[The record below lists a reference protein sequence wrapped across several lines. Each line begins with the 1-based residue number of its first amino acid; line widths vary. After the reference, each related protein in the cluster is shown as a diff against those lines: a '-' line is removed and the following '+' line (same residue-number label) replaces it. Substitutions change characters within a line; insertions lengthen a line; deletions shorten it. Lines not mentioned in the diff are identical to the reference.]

1 MRKRSMMTMGA
12 LLAAYALT
20 TSVSYGALQ
29 NQSSYTGTEVV
40 AGGNDTFI
48 KDGVGVSGGDLTITG
63 AENLELTMDKDSNE
77 SLGINV
83 VSEKLSDNTIR
94 ASKLTADDLTIT
106 VIPSV
111 TPGDKAVNNRPKG
124 MIVRGTSTA
133 DIKTLNVTVT
143 KSDRNPDPNNGYSP
157 DSDAAYGV
165 AVGYGWRG
173 EGDKTD
179 FTVNNATIKV
189 NNTEDSKEA
198 VYNYPI
204 PGPARQV
211 IEASLHHG
219 HQMSGLKVYR
229 STGAIPEFHSTGNVD
244 ITVEDKSGDKVADY
258 NVGLYISGTGAKAQF
273 DGDTKIKVTGNGINS
288 AGIKIGKP
296 GNGDD
301 GAGATVQFNGPVHI
315 DTSGIVGKKE
325 ITIGDTTE
333 TLTGSGAI
341 RLFDD
346 GSTLTVSGKKES
358 DIKASTNAVVFD
370 TVDYKTLGTVR
381 AFSILSYEEV
391 LERGKGNKNNTVHL
405 ENTKI
410 MTTADN
416 ADLILAN
423 ARHKEDGNIITGI
436 ETGKQLINRFPYSFL
451 ARMRGITPEL
461 VDKGFRLLTSQFN
474 WGAMNV
480 KNAQFTLSGNLS
492 EATAAKKGWAI
503 RAKSENAD
511 ATDEVQRATSELTA
525 TIVDKAVLTGLI
537 HADKESIL
545 HMNVDKDATWRLA
558 KKEDLTDAQ
567 TSTATTVTLSNGGIL
582 DAGTNL
588 TDGTKAE
595 YTVATVQKDGTTLSD
610 FKNEGG
616 IITTVNKSYE
626 DVLTLKGN
634 YTGANGIIKMNTK
647 WDSPGDEEG
656 ANSVSDLVHITGTAK
671 GSTTVVP
678 VAANGKEAVID
689 GSIGSIAADL
699 KKNTVPVVRADME
712 SSEEGAFTGVAKTT
726 GAGELKLAHRVK
738 EGKHEWFWTLTGL
751 NKTPN
756 LDKRT
761 PGYTQMPEVN
771 TRMIGQILRTLHER
785 RSENPR
791 TLHEQWQNK
800 DYPMSRVIYAHHEDG
815 DQNPLWAKVIKD
827 YGHHDGYRFG
837 YTLHTRGIQLGRDWN
852 VKTKEDG
859 TTSFNGAYV
868 AYHHGQA
875 KFYDN
880 FNTDDA
886 GKQATDL
893 QTGTGI
899 VHNLSLGLTRTKY
912 GAHDQYVD
920 WVGQLSFL
928 RNAYEA
934 VGHGKETQSG
944 WGFAGSVE
952 TGRPYV
958 LRETKRGRTIL
969 EPQGQLVYSYLK
981 LQGIHG
987 TDKVISHGG
996 HGTLVGRIGVR
1007 LSREKYNANGI
1018 ASRTVYGVANIWRT
1032 FTNAYAVHIGDDTLR
1047 GDYGRT
1053 IGELGVGAQWR
1064 KDDRWYVYGD
1074 VRFERNLG
1082 GSYYQG
1088 YRGNVGVKYIW

>member
-29 NQSSYTGTEVV
+29 NRTNYTGTEVV
-40 AGGNDTFI
+40 AGGTDTFI
-48 KDGVGVSGGDLTITG
+48 KDGVGVVGGNLTITG
-63 AENLELTMDKDSNE
+63 IDNLALTMNE
-77 SLGINV
+77 HSDESIGINV
-83 VSEKLSDNTIR
+83 IGG
-94 ASKLTADDLTIT
+94 KLTADDLTIA
-106 VIPSV
+106 V

-133 DIKTLNVTVT
+133 DIKNLNVTVT
-143 KSDRNPDPNNGYSP
+143 KSNRKADTPESA

-165 AVGYGWRG
+165 AVGYNWRG
-173 EGDKTD
+173 DGVETNFK
-179 FTVNNATIKV
+179 VNNANIIV
-189 NNTEDSKEA
+189 NNTEDTKRG
-198 VYNYPI
+198 NYTGVPI
-204 PGPARQV
+204 PGGKF
-211 IEASLHHG
+211 ETG
-219 HQMSGLKVYR
+219 YQMSGIRVYR
-229 STGAIPEFHSTGNVD
+229 SGGAKPEFHSTGTVNV
-244 ITVEDKSGDKVADY
+244 TVEDKSAAKVADY
-258 NVGLYISGTGAKAQF
+258 LVGVYVSGTDAKATF
-273 DGDTKIKVTGNGINS
+273 DGDTSITVKGKGINS

-296 GNGDD
+296 GNGDAGV
-301 GAGATVQFNGPVHI
+301 GAQVVANGKLTV
-315 DTSGIVGKKE
+315 
-325 ITIGDTTE
+325 DTTGIDGVVTWDRKE
-333 TLTGSGAI
+333 YRGSGAV
-341 RLFDD
+341 RLFDKD
-346 GSTLTVSGKKES
+346 SKFIVTGANTKEAS
-358 DIKASTNAVVFD
+358 EIKSSTNAIVFD
-370 TVDYKTLGTVR
+370 TFDYKNLGVVNYY
-381 AFSILSYEEV
+381 FLSFKEV
-391 LERGKGNKNNTVHL
+391 LARGKENSNNVVSLH
-405 ENTKI
+405 NTKLS
-410 MTTADN
+410 TTSEVD
-416 ADLILAN
+416 DLVLAN
-423 ARHKEDGNIITGI
+423 AEFKKEG
-436 ETGKQLINRFPYSFL
+436 QLINGAIILGREDVLRSRF
-451 ARMRGITPEL
+451 
-461 VDKGFRLLTSQFN
+461 D
-474 WGAMNV
+474 WGAKNI
-480 KNAQFTLSGNLS
+480 KNAKFTLSGELS

-503 RAKSENAD
+503 RAKSENAE
-511 ATDEVQRATSELTA
+511 APNEAQRATSELTA
-525 TIVDKAVLTGLI
+525 TIADKALLTGLI
-537 HADKESIL
+537 HADKQSTL
-545 HMNVDKDATWRLA
+545 HMTVDKDATWRLA
-558 KKEDLTDAQ
+558 KKEDLKGPQ
-567 TSTATTVTLSNGGIL
+567 TATATTATLSNGGIL

-588 TDGTKAE
+588 TDDAKAE
-595 YTVATVQKDGTTLSD
+595 YTVTTVQKDGTTVSD

-616 IITTVNKSYE
+616 IITTVNKSYA
-626 DVLTLKGN
+626 DVLTLNGN
-634 YTGANGIIKMNTK
+634 YTGKDGFIKMNTK

-678 VAANGKEAVID
+678 VAEDGTEAVID

-699 KKNTVPVVRADME
+699 TKNTVPVVRADME

-800 DYPMSRVIYAHHEDG
+800 EYPMSRVIYAHHEDG

-868 AYHHGQA
+868 AYQHGQA

-880 FNTDDA
+880 FNTDDT
-886 GKQATDL
+886 GKQAADL
-893 QTGTGI
+893 QTGTGTI
-899 VHNLSLGLTRTKY
+899 HNLSLGLTRTKY

-920 WVGQLSFL
+920 WVGQVSLL
-928 RNAYEA
+928 RNTYEA

-958 LRETKRGRTIL
+958 LRETERGRTIL
-969 EPQGQLVYSYLK
+969 EPQGQLVYSYL
-981 LQGIHG
+981 QMHGIHG
-987 TDKVISHGG
+987 TDKVVSHGG
-996 HGTLVGRIGVR
+996 HGTLVGRIGAR

-1018 ASRTVYGVANIWRT
+1018 ASRTIYGVANIWRT

-1053 IGELGVGAQWR
+1053 IGELGIGAQWR

-1082 GSYYQG
+1082 GSYYKG
-1088 YRGNVGVKYIW
+1088 YRGNVGIKYIW

>member
-29 NQSSYTGTEVV
+29 NQTNYTGTEAV

-48 KDGVGVSGGDLTITG
+48 KDGVGVVGGDLTITG
-63 AENLELTMDKDSNE
+63 SENLVLTMNKDSNE

-83 VSEKLSDNTIR
+83 IGGKL
-94 ASKLTADDLTIT
+94 KADDLTIA
-106 VIPSV
+106 V
-111 TPGDKAVNNRPKG
+111 TPGDQAVNNRPKG

-133 DIKTLNVTVT
+133 DIKNLNVTVT
-143 KSDRNPDPNNGYSP
+143 KSNRKADTPESA

-165 AVGYGWRG
+165 AVGYNWRG
-173 EGDKTD
+173 EGVETNFK
-179 FTVNNATIKV
+179 VNNANIVV
-189 NNTEDSKEA
+189 NNTEDTKRG
-198 VYNYPI
+198 NYTGVPV
-204 PGPARQV
+204 PGGKF
-211 IEASLHHG
+211 ETG
-219 HQMSGLKVYR
+219 YQMSGIRVYR
-229 STGAIPEFHSTGNVD
+229 SNGAKPEFHSTGNVN
-244 ITVEDKSGDKVADY
+244 ITVEDKSAAKVSDY
-258 NVGLYISGTGAKAQF
+258 LVGVYVSGTDAKATF
-273 DGDTKIKVTGNGINS
+273 DGDTSITVKANGINS

-296 GNGDD
+296 GNGDAGV
-301 GAGATVQFNGPVHI
+301 GAQVIANGKLTVDTTGTNGVVTL
-315 DTSGIVGKKE
+315 DKKE
-325 ITIGDTTE
+325 YR
-333 TLTGSGAI
+333 GSGAV
-341 RLFDD
+341 RLFDKD
-346 GSTLTVSGKKES
+346 SKFIVTGANTKEAS
-358 DIKASTNAVVFD
+358 EIKSSTNAIVFD
-370 TVDYKTLGTVR
+370 TFDYKNLGVVNYY
-381 AFSILSYEEV
+381 FLSFKEV
-391 LERGKGNKNNTVHL
+391 LARGKENSNNVVSLH
-405 ENTKI
+405 NTKLS
-410 MTTADN
+410 TTSEVD
-416 ADLILAN
+416 DLVLAN
-423 ARHKEDGNIITGI
+423 AEFKKEG
-436 ETGKQLINRFPYSFL
+436 QLINGAIILGREDVLRSRF
-451 ARMRGITPEL
+451 
-461 VDKGFRLLTSQFN
+461 D
-474 WGAMNV
+474 WGAKNI
-480 KNAQFTLSGNLS
+480 KNAKFTLSGEKS
-492 EATAAKKGWAI
+492 EATAAKKGWLI

-511 ATDEVQRATSELTA
+511 ATDEAKRATSELTA
-525 TIVDKAVLTGLI
+525 TIADKALVTGLI
-537 HADKESIL
+537 QADKGSTL
-545 HMNVDKDATWRLA
+545 NMTVDTGATWRLA
-558 KKEDLTDAQ
+558 KKEDLTGAQ

-588 TDGTKAE
+588 TDGGKAE

-616 IITTVNKSYE
+616 VITTVNKSYE

-634 YTGANGIIKMNTK
+634 YTGTNGIIKMNTK
-647 WDSPGDEEG
+647 WDSPGDEDG
-656 ANSVSDLVHITGTAK
+656 ANSVSDLVHITGKAT

-689 GSIGSIAADL
+689 GSIGSVEADL
-699 KKNTVPVVRADME
+699 KKNTVPVVRADIE
-712 SSEEGAFTGVAKTT
+712 SSEEGAFTGIAKTT

-771 TRMIGQILRTLHER
+771 TRMMGQILRTLHER

-815 DQNPLWAKVIKD
+815 DQNPLWTKVIKD

-868 AYHHGQA
+868 AYQHGQA

-880 FNTDDA
+880 FNTDDT
-886 GKQATDL
+886 GKQAADL
-893 QTGTGI
+893 QTGTGTI
-899 VHNLSLGLTRTKY
+899 HNLSLGLTRTKY

-920 WVGQLSFL
+920 WVGQVSLL
-928 RNAYEA
+928 RNTYEA

-958 LRETKRGRTIL
+958 LRETERGRTIL
-969 EPQGQLVYSYLK
+969 EPQGQLVYSYL
-981 LQGIHG
+981 QMHGIHG
-987 TDKVISHGG
+987 TDKVVSHGG
-996 HGTLVGRIGVR
+996 HGTLVGRIGAR

-1018 ASRTVYGVANIWRT
+1018 ASRTIYGVANIWRT

-1053 IGELGVGAQWR
+1053 IGELGIGAQWR

-1082 GSYYQG
+1082 GSYYKG

>member
-29 NQSSYTGTEVV
+29 NRTNYTGTEVV
-40 AGGNDTFI
+40 AGGTDTFI
-48 KDGVGVSGGDLTITG
+48 KDGVGVVGGNLTITG
-63 AENLELTMDKDSNE
+63 IENLALTMNE
-77 SLGINV
+77 HSDESIGINV
-83 VSEKLSDNTIR
+83 IGG
-94 ASKLTADDLTIT
+94 KLTADDLTIA
-106 VIPSV
+106 V

-133 DIKTLNVTVT
+133 DIKNLNVTVT
-143 KSDRNPDPNNGYSP
+143 KSNRKADTPESA

-165 AVGYGWRG
+165 AVGYNWRG
-173 EGDKTD
+173 DGVETNFK
-179 FTVNNATIKV
+179 VNNANIIV
-189 NNTEDSKEA
+189 NNTEDTKRG
-198 VYNYPI
+198 NYTGVPI
-204 PGPARQV
+204 PGGKF
-211 IEASLHHG
+211 ETG
-219 HQMSGLKVYR
+219 YQMSGIRVYR
-229 STGAIPEFHSTGNVD
+229 SGGAKPEFHSTGTVNV
-244 ITVEDKSGDKVADY
+244 TVEDKSAAKVADY
-258 NVGLYISGTGAKAQF
+258 LVGVYVSGTDAKATF
-273 DGDTKIKVTGNGINS
+273 DGDTSITVKGKGINS

-296 GNGDD
+296 GNGDAGV
-301 GAGATVQFNGPVHI
+301 GAQVVANGKLTV
-315 DTSGIVGKKE
+315 
-325 ITIGDTTE
+325 DTTGIDGVVTWDRKE
-333 TLTGSGAI
+333 YRGSGAV
-341 RLFDD
+341 RLFDKD
-346 GSTLTVSGKKES
+346 SKFIVTGANTKEAS
-358 DIKASTNAVVFD
+358 EIKSSTNAIVFD
-370 TVDYKTLGTVR
+370 TFDYKNLGVVNYY
-381 AFSILSYEEV
+381 FLSFKEV
-391 LERGKGNKNNTVHL
+391 LARGKENSNNVVSLH
-405 ENTKI
+405 NTKLS
-410 MTTADN
+410 TTSEVD
-416 ADLILAN
+416 DLVLAN
-423 ARHKEDGNIITGI
+423 AEFKKEG
-436 ETGKQLINRFPYSFL
+436 QLINGAIILGREDVLRSRF
-451 ARMRGITPEL
+451 
-461 VDKGFRLLTSQFN
+461 D
-474 WGAMNV
+474 WGAKNI
-480 KNAQFTLSGNLS
+480 KNAKFTLSGEKS
-492 EATAAKKGWAI
+492 EATAAKKGWLI

-511 ATDEVQRATSELTA
+511 ATDEAKRATSELTA
-525 TIVDKAVLTGLI
+525 TIADKALVTGLI
-537 HADKESIL
+537 QADKGSTL
-545 HMNVDKDATWRLA
+545 NMTVDTGATWRLA
-558 KKEDLTDAQ
+558 KKEDLTGAQ

-588 TDGTKAE
+588 TDGGKAE
-595 YTVATVQKDGTTLSD
+595 YTVTTVQKDGTTASD

-634 YTGANGIIKMNTK
+634 YTGTNGIIKMNTK
-647 WDSPGDEEG
+647 WDSPGDEDG
-656 ANSVSDLVHITGTAK
+656 ANSVSDLVHITGKAT

-689 GSIGSIAADL
+689 GSIGSVEADL
-699 KKNTVPVVRADME
+699 KKNTVPVVRADIE
-712 SSEEGAFTGVAKTT
+712 SSEEGAFTGIAKTT

-771 TRMIGQILRTLHER
+771 TRMMGQILRTLHER

-815 DQNPLWAKVIKD
+815 DQNPLWTKVIKD

-868 AYHHGQA
+868 AYQHGQA

-880 FNTDDA
+880 FNTDDT
-886 GKQATDL
+886 GKQAADL
-893 QTGTGI
+893 QTGTGTI
-899 VHNLSLGLTRTKY
+899 HNLSLGLTRTKY

-920 WVGQLSFL
+920 WVGQVSLL
-928 RNAYEA
+928 RNTYEA

-958 LRETKRGRTIL
+958 LRETERGRTIL
-969 EPQGQLVYSYLK
+969 EPQGQLVYSYL
-981 LQGIHG
+981 QMRGIHG
-987 TDKVISHGG
+987 TDKVVSHGG
-996 HGTLVGRIGVR
+996 HGTLVGRIGAR

-1018 ASRTVYGVANIWRT
+1018 ASRTIYGVANIWRT

-1053 IGELGVGAQWR
+1053 IGELGIGAQWR

-1082 GSYYQG
+1082 GSYYKG
-1088 YRGNVGVKYIW
+1088 YRGNVGIKYIW

>member
-29 NQSSYTGTEVV
+29 QSYSTTETVVGEKDSYTDSGVKVKDGAHLTINGTEDLSVTMDGADERV
-40 AGGNDTFI
+40 AMDVTGA
-48 KDGVGVSGGDLTITG
+48 DLT
-63 AENLELTMDKDSNE
+63 AKNLN
-77 SLGINV
+77 
-83 VSEKLSDNTIR
+83 
-94 ASKLTADDLTIT
+94 IT
-106 VIPSV
+106 VTYS
-111 TPGDKAVNNRPKG
+111 KNAKNNLPKG
-124 MIVRGTSTA
+124 MIVRGSSIVDGKPKGA
-133 DIKTLNVTVT
+133 IAKINQLNVTVT
-143 KSDRNPDPNNGYSP
+143 KLNREANTLKSP

-165 AVGYGWRG
+165 AVGYDWDG
-173 EGDKTD
+173 GDKVATTE

-189 NNTEDSKEA
+189 NNTADSKEA
-198 VYNYPI
+198 EYNFPI
-204 PGPARQV
+204 HGRAGQFV
-211 IEASLHHG
+211 KASLHHG

-229 STGAIPEFHSTGNVD
+229 STGAVPKFQSTGNVD
-244 ITVEDKSGDKVADY
+244 ITVEDKSADAIADY

-273 DGDTKIKVTGNGINS
+273 DGDTKITVTGNGINS

-296 GNGDD
+296 GKGDD
-301 GAGATVQFNGPVHI
+301 GAGATVNFAGPVHI
-315 DTSGIVGKKE
+315 DTTGIVGSKT
-325 ITIGDTTE
+325 ITIGDKTE

-346 GSTLTVSGKKES
+346 GSMLTVSGNKES
-358 DIKASTNAVVFD
+358 GVKASTNAVVFD
-370 TVDYKTLGTVR
+370 TVDYKTLGTV
-381 AFSILSYEEV
+381 SILSSMNYEEV
-391 LERGKGNKNNTVHL
+391 LERGKSNQNNTVHL
-405 ENTKI
+405 NNTKI
-410 MTTADN
+410 MTTSDD

-423 ARHKEDGNIITGI
+423 ARYKEDGDIVTGI
-436 ETGKQLINRFPYSFL
+436 EAGKKMLNGSMGFF
-451 ARMRGITPEL
+451 ARMIGITPEV
-461 VDKGFRLLTSQFN
+461 VDNGVRVLKSQFN

-480 KNAQFTLSGNLS
+480 KNAKFNLTGELS

-503 RAKSENAD
+503 RAKSENAE
-511 ATDEVQRATSELTA
+511 ATVETDRATSELTA
-525 TIVDKAVLTGLI
+525 TITDKAVLTGLI
-537 HADKESIL
+537 HADKESTL
-545 HMNVDKDATWRLA
+545 HMTVDKGATWRLA
-558 KKEDLTDAQ
+558 KKEDLTGAQ
-567 TSTATTVTLSNGGIL
+567 ESTATTVTLSNGGIL

-588 TDGTKAE
+588 TDDAKAE
-595 YTVATVQKDGTTLSD
+595 YTVTTVQKDGTTASD

-616 IITTVNKSYE
+616 IITTVNKSYA
-626 DVLTLKGN
+626 DVLTLNGN
-634 YTGANGIIKMNTK
+634 YTGKDGIIKMNTK

-678 VAANGKEAVID
+678 VAADGKEAVID
-689 GSIGSIAADL
+689 GSIGSITADL
-699 KKNTVPVVRADME
+699 KKNTVPVVRADIE

-761 PGYTQMPEVN
+761 PGYTQMPEVS

-800 DYPMSRVIYAHHEDG
+800 EYPMSRVIYAHHEDG

-868 AYHHGQA
+868 AYQHGQA

-880 FNTDDA
+880 FNTDDT
-886 GKQATDL
+886 GKQAADL
-893 QTGTGI
+893 QTGTGTI
-899 VHNLSLGLTRTKY
+899 HNLSLGLTRTKY

-920 WVGQLSFL
+920 WVGQVSLL
-928 RNAYEA
+928 RNTYEA

-958 LRETKRGRTIL
+958 LRETERGRTIL
-969 EPQGQLVYSYLK
+969 EPQGQLVYSYL
-981 LQGIHG
+981 QMHGIHG
-987 TDKVISHGG
+987 TDKVVSHGG
-996 HGTLVGRIGVR
+996 HGTLVGRIGAR

-1018 ASRTVYGVANIWRT
+1018 ASRTIYGVANIWRT

-1053 IGELGVGAQWR
+1053 IGELGIGAQWR

-1082 GSYYQG
+1082 GSYYKG
-1088 YRGNVGVKYIW
+1088 YRGNVGIKYIW

>member
-29 NQSSYTGTEVV
+29 QSYGTSATVVGGTNTYT
-40 AGGNDTFI
+40 NS
-48 KDGVGVSGGDLTITG
+48 GVSVLNGATLKITG
-63 AENLELTMDKDSNE
+63 KEDLSVAMVDGADESLGMDIRDGNLTAENLN
-77 SLGINV
+77 
-83 VSEKLSDNTIR
+83 
-94 ASKLTADDLTIT
+94 IT
-106 VIPSV
+106 VAPN
-111 TPGDKAVNNRPKG
+111 DEDANNKDANNRPKG

-133 DIKTLNVTVT
+133 DIKNLNVTVT
-143 KSDRNPDPNNGYSP
+143 KSNRKADTPESA

-165 AVGYGWRG
+165 AVGYGWLG
-173 EGDKTD
+173 GDKDATTE
-179 FTVNNATIKV
+179 FNVNNANIVV
-189 NNTEDSKEA
+189 NNTEDTKRG
-198 VYNYPI
+198 NYTGVSF
-204 PGPARQV
+204 PGGKF
-211 IEASLHHG
+211 ETG
-219 HQMSGLKVYR
+219 YQMSGIRVYR
-229 STGAIPEFHSTGNVD
+229 SGGAKPEFHSRGTVN
-244 ITVEDKSGDKVADY
+244 ITVEDKSAAKVADY
-258 NVGLYISGTGAKAQF
+258 LVGVYVSGTDAKATF
-273 DGDTKIKVTGNGINS
+273 NGDTSITVKGKGINS

-296 GNGDD
+296 GNGDAGV
-301 GAGATVQFNGPVHI
+301 GAQVVANGKLTV
-315 DTSGIVGKKE
+315 
-325 ITIGDTTE
+325 DTTGTDGVVTWDRKE
-333 TLTGSGAI
+333 YRGSGAV
-341 RLFDD
+341 RLFDKD
-346 GSTLTVSGKKES
+346 SKFTVTGANTKEAS
-358 DIKASTNAVVFD
+358 EIKSSTNAIVFD
-370 TVDYKTLGTVR
+370 TFDYKNLGEV
-381 AFSILSYEEV
+381 FVFKEV
-391 LERGKGNKNNTVHL
+391 LARGKENINNVVVLH
-405 ENTKI
+405 NTKL
-410 MTTADN
+410 MTTSEVD
-416 ADLILAN
+416 DLVLAN
-423 ARHKEDGNIITGI
+423 AEFKKEGSLLNGSRWFGKEGVLRRHFD
-436 ETGKQLINRFPYSFL
+436 
-451 ARMRGITPEL
+451 
-461 VDKGFRLLTSQFN
+461 
-474 WGAMNV
+474 WGAKSV
-480 KNAQFTLSGNLS
+480 KKAQFTLSGNLS

-503 RAKSENAD
+503 RAKSENAE
-511 ATDEVQRATSELTA
+511 ATTETDRATSKLTA
-525 TIVDKAVLTGLI
+525 TIADKALLTGLI
-537 HADKESIL
+537 HVDKQSTL
-545 HMNVDKDATWRLA
+545 DMNVDKDATWRLA
-558 KKEDLTDAQ
+558 KKEDLTGAQ

-610 FKNEGG
+610 FKNGG
-616 IITTVNKSYE
+616 GVITTVNKSYE

-647 WDSPGDEEG
+647 WDSPGDEDG
-656 ANSVSDLVHITGTAK
+656 ANSVSDLVHITGKAT

-678 VAANGKEAVID
+678 VSANGKEAVID
-689 GSIGSIAADL
+689 GSIGSVEADL

-868 AYHHGQA
+868 AYQHGQA

-880 FNTDDA
+880 FNTDDT
-886 GKQATDL
+886 GKQAADL
-893 QTGTGI
+893 QTGTGTI
-899 VHNLSLGLTRTKY
+899 HNLSLGLTRTKY

-920 WVGQLSFL
+920 WVGQVSLL
-928 RNAYEA
+928 RNTYEA

-958 LRETKRGRTIL
+958 LRETERGRTIL
-969 EPQGQLVYSYLK
+969 EPQGQLVYSYL
-981 LQGIHG
+981 QMHGIHG
-987 TDKVISHGG
+987 TDKVVSHGG
-996 HGTLVGRIGVR
+996 HGTLVGRIGAR

-1018 ASRTVYGVANIWRT
+1018 ASRTIYGVANIWRT

-1053 IGELGVGAQWR
+1053 IGELGIGAQWR

-1082 GSYYQG
+1082 GSYYKG
-1088 YRGNVGVKYIW
+1088 YRGNVGIKYIW

>member
-29 NQSSYTGTEVV
+29 QSYTTTATVE
-40 AGGNDTFI
+40 GGMDTYTNS
-48 KDGVGVSGGDLTITG
+48 GVGVSNGATLKITG
-63 AENLELTMDKDSNE
+63 KEDLSVTMVDGADESLGMDITGGNLTAENLN
-77 SLGINV
+77 
-83 VSEKLSDNTIR
+83 
-94 ASKLTADDLTIT
+94 IT
-106 VIPSV
+106 VAPN
-111 TPGDKAVNNRPKG
+111 DEDANNKDANNRPKG
-124 MIVRGTSTA
+124 MIVRGASDTNI
-133 DIKTLNVTVT
+133 DNLNVTVT
-143 KSDRNPDPNNGYSP
+143 KSNREANTGHSP

-165 AVGYGWRG
+165 AVGYNYNGG
-173 EGDKTD
+173 KYTD
-179 FTVNNATIKV
+179 TAMFTVNNANIVV
-189 NNTEDSKEA
+189 NNTEDTKRG
-198 VYNYPI
+198 NYTGVPV
-204 PGPARQV
+204 PGGKF
-211 IEASLHHG
+211 ETG
-219 HQMSGLKVYR
+219 YQMSGIRVYR
-229 STGAIPEFHSTGNVD
+229 SGGAKPEFHSRGTVN
-244 ITVEDKSGDKVADY
+244 ITVEDKSAAKVADY
-258 NVGLYISGTGAKAQF
+258 LVGVYVSGTDAKATF
-273 DGDTKIKVTGNGINS
+273 DGDTSITVKGKGINS

-296 GNGDD
+296 GNGDAGV
-301 GAGATVQFNGPVHI
+301 GAQVVANGKLTV
-315 DTSGIVGKKE
+315 
-325 ITIGDTTE
+325 DTTGIDGVVTWDRKE
-333 TLTGSGAI
+333 YRGSGAV
-341 RLFDD
+341 RLFDS
-346 GSTLTVSGKKES
+346 GSKFTVTGANTKEVS
-358 DIKASTNAVVFD
+358 EIKSSTNAIVFD
-370 TVDYKTLGTVR
+370 TFDYKNLGEV
-381 AFSILSYEEV
+381 FVFKEV
-391 LERGKGNKNNTVHL
+391 LARGKENINNVVVLH
-405 ENTKI
+405 NTKL
-410 MTTADN
+410 MTTSEVD
-416 ADLILAN
+416 DLVLAN
-423 ARHKEDGNIITGI
+423 AEFKKEGSLLNGSRWF
-436 ETGKQLINRFPYSFL
+436 GKEGVLRRYF
-451 ARMRGITPEL
+451 
-461 VDKGFRLLTSQFN
+461 D
-474 WGAMNV
+474 WGAKSV
-480 KNAQFTLSGNLS
+480 KKAQFTLSGEKS

-503 RAKSENAD
+503 HAKSEIAHP
-511 ATDEVQRATSELTA
+511 TDETKRATSELTA
-525 TIVDKAVLTGLI
+525 TIKDKAVVTGLI
-537 HADKESIL
+537 QADKWSTL
-545 HMNVDKDATWRLA
+545 NMTVDTGATWRLA
-558 KKEDLTDAQ
+558 KKEDLTGAQ
-567 TSTATTVTLSNGGIL
+567 TATATTVTLSNGGIL

-595 YTVATVQKDGTTLSD
+595 YTVATVQKDGTALSD

-616 IITTVNKSYE
+616 VITTVNKSYE

-647 WDSPGDEEG
+647 WDSPGDEDG
-656 ANSVSDLVHITGTAK
+656 ANSVSDLVHITGKAT

-689 GSIGSIAADL
+689 GSIGSVEADL
-699 KKNTVPVVRADME
+699 KKNTVPVVRADIE

-800 DYPMSRVIYAHHEDG
+800 EYPMSRVIYAHHEDG

-868 AYHHGQA
+868 AYQHGQA

-880 FNTDDA
+880 FNTDDT
-886 GKQATDL
+886 GKQAADL
-893 QTGTGI
+893 QTGTGTI
-899 VHNLSLGLTRTKY
+899 HNLSLGLTRTKY

-920 WVGQLSFL
+920 WVGQVSLL
-928 RNAYEA
+928 RNTYEA

-958 LRETKRGRTIL
+958 LRETERGRTIL
-969 EPQGQLVYSYLK
+969 EPQGQLVYSYL
-981 LQGIHG
+981 QMHGIHG
-987 TDKVISHGG
+987 TDKVVSHGG
-996 HGTLVGRIGVR
+996 HGTLVGRIGAR

-1018 ASRTVYGVANIWRT
+1018 ASRTIYGVANIWRT

-1053 IGELGVGAQWR
+1053 IGELGIGAQWR

-1082 GSYYQG
+1082 GSYYKG
-1088 YRGNVGVKYIW
+1088 YRGNVGIKYIW

>member
-29 NQSSYTGTEVV
+29 NRTNYTGTEVV
-40 AGGNDTFI
+40 AGGTDTFI
-48 KDGVGVSGGDLTITG
+48 KDGVGVVGGNLTITG
-63 AENLELTMDKDSNE
+63 IENLALTMNE
-77 SLGINV
+77 HSDESIGINV
-83 VSEKLSDNTIR
+83 IGG
-94 ASKLTADDLTIT
+94 KLTADDLTIA
-106 VIPSV
+106 V

-133 DIKTLNVTVT
+133 DIKNLNVTVT
-143 KSDRNPDPNNGYSP
+143 KSNRKADTPESA

-165 AVGYGWRG
+165 AVGYNWRG
-173 EGDKTD
+173 DGVETNFK
-179 FTVNNATIKV
+179 VNNANIIV
-189 NNTEDSKEA
+189 NNTEDTKRG
-198 VYNYPI
+198 NYTGVPI
-204 PGPARQV
+204 PGGKF
-211 IEASLHHG
+211 ETG
-219 HQMSGLKVYR
+219 YQMSGIRVYR
-229 STGAIPEFHSTGNVD
+229 SGGAKPEFHSTGTVNV
-244 ITVEDKSGDKVADY
+244 TVEDKSAAKVADY
-258 NVGLYISGTGAKAQF
+258 LVGVYVSGTDAKATF
-273 DGDTKIKVTGNGINS
+273 DGDTSITVKGKGINS

-296 GNGDD
+296 GNGDAGV
-301 GAGATVQFNGPVHI
+301 GAQVVANGKLTV
-315 DTSGIVGKKE
+315 
-325 ITIGDTTE
+325 DTTGIDGVVTWDRKE
-333 TLTGSGAI
+333 YRGSGAV
-341 RLFDD
+341 RLFDKD
-346 GSTLTVSGKKES
+346 SKFIVTGANTKEAS
-358 DIKASTNAVVFD
+358 EIKSSTNAIVFD
-370 TVDYKTLGTVR
+370 TFDYKNLGVVNYY
-381 AFSILSYEEV
+381 FLSFKEV
-391 LERGKGNKNNTVHL
+391 LARGKENSNNVVSLH
-405 ENTKI
+405 NTKLS
-410 MTTADN
+410 TTSEVD
-416 ADLILAN
+416 DLVLAN
-423 ARHKEDGNIITGI
+423 AEFKKEG
-436 ETGKQLINRFPYSFL
+436 QLINGAIILGREDVLRSRF
-451 ARMRGITPEL
+451 
-461 VDKGFRLLTSQFN
+461 D
-474 WGAMNV
+474 WGAKNI
-480 KNAQFTLSGNLS
+480 KNAKFTLSGEKS
-492 EATAAKKGWAI
+492 EATAAKKGWLI

-511 ATDEVQRATSELTA
+511 ATDEAKRATSELTA
-525 TIVDKAVLTGLI
+525 TIADKALVTGLI
-537 HADKESIL
+537 QADKGSTL
-545 HMNVDKDATWRLA
+545 NMTVDTGATWRLA
-558 KKEDLTDAQ
+558 KKEDLTGAQ

-588 TDGTKAE
+588 TDGGKAE
-595 YTVATVQKDGTTLSD
+595 YTVTTVQKDGTTASD

-634 YTGANGIIKMNTK
+634 YTGTNGIIKMNTK
-647 WDSPGDEEG
+647 WDSPGDEDG
-656 ANSVSDLVHITGTAK
+656 ANSVSDLVHITGKAT

-689 GSIGSIAADL
+689 GSIGSVEADL
-699 KKNTVPVVRADME
+699 KKNTVPVVRADIE
-712 SSEEGAFTGVAKTT
+712 SSEEGAFTGIAKTT

-771 TRMIGQILRTLHER
+771 TRMMGQILRTLHER

-815 DQNPLWAKVIKD
+815 DQNPLWTKVIKD

-868 AYHHGQA
+868 AYQHGQA

-880 FNTDDA
+880 FNTDDT
-886 GKQATDL
+886 GKQAADL
-893 QTGTGI
+893 QTGTGTI
-899 VHNLSLGLTRTKY
+899 HNLSLGLTRTKY

-920 WVGQLSFL
+920 WVGQVSLL
-928 RNAYEA
+928 RNTYEA

-958 LRETKRGRTIL
+958 LRETERGRTIL
-969 EPQGQLVYSYLK
+969 EPQGQLVYSYL
-981 LQGIHG
+981 QMRGIHG
-987 TDKVISHGG
+987 TDKVVSHGG
-996 HGTLVGRIGVR
+996 HGTLVGRIGAR

-1018 ASRTVYGVANIWRT
+1018 ASRTIYGVANIWRT
-1032 FTNAYAVHIGDDTLR
+1032 FTNAYAVHIGEDTLR

-1053 IGELGVGAQWR
+1053 IGELGIGAQWR

-1082 GSYYQG
+1082 GSYYKG

>member
-29 NQSSYTGTEVV
+29 NQTNYTAEETV
-40 AGGNDTFI
+40 AGGTDTFV
-48 KDGVGVSGGDLTITG
+48 KDGVGVVGGNLTITG
-63 AENLELTMDKDSNE
+63 AENLALTMDEHSDE

-83 VSEKLSDNTIR
+83 VGG
-94 ASKLTADDLTIT
+94 KLTADDLTIT
-106 VIPSV
+106 V

-133 DIKTLNVTVT
+133 DIKNLNVTVT
-143 KSDRNPDPNNGYSP
+143 KSNRQADTSQSA

-165 AVGYGWRG
+165 AVGYGWNG
-173 EGDKTD
+173 GDKDATTE
-179 FTVNNATIKV
+179 FNVNNANIVV
-189 NNTEDSKEA
+189 NNTEDTKRG
-198 VYNYPI
+198 NYTGI
-204 PGPARQV
+204 PVPGGKF
-211 IEASLHHG
+211 ETG
-219 HQMSGLKVYR
+219 YQMSGIRVYR
-229 STGAIPEFHSTGNVD
+229 SGGAKPEFHSTGAVNV
-244 ITVEDKSGDKVADY
+244 TVEDKSAAKVADY
-258 NVGLYISGTGAKAQF
+258 LVGVYVSGTDAKATF
-273 DGDTKIKVTGNGINS
+273 DGDTSITVKGEGINS

-296 GNGDD
+296 GNGDAGV
-301 GAGATVQFNGPVHI
+301 GAQVVANGKLTV
-315 DTSGIVGKKE
+315 
-325 ITIGDTTE
+325 DTTGTNGVVTWDRKE
-333 TLTGSGAI
+333 YRGSGAI
-341 RLFDD
+341 RLFDKD
-346 GSTLTVSGKKES
+346 SKFIVTGANTTKASE
-358 DIKASTNAVVFD
+358 IKSSTNAIVFD
-370 TVDYKTLGTVR
+370 TFDYKNLGAVKYL
-381 AFSILSYEEV
+381 FFNFKEV
-391 LERGKGNKNNTVHL
+391 LSRGKENINSVVNLH
-405 ENTKI
+405 NTKLS
-410 MTTADN
+410 TTSEVD
-416 ADLILAN
+416 DLILAN
-423 ARHKEDGNIITGI
+423 AEFKKNGSLIRGAGILGKEGVLRSHFD
-436 ETGKQLINRFPYSFL
+436 
-451 ARMRGITPEL
+451 
-461 VDKGFRLLTSQFN
+461 
-474 WGAMNV
+474 WGAKSV
-480 KNAQFTLSGNLS
+480 KNANFTLSGELS

-503 RAKSENAD
+503 RAKSENAE
-511 ATDEVQRATSELTA
+511 ATTETDRATSELTA
-525 TIVDKAVLTGLI
+525 TIADKAVLTGLI
-537 HADKESIL
+537 HADKESTL
-545 HMNVDKDATWRLA
+545 HMTVDKAATWKLA
-558 KKEDLTDAQ
+558 KKEDLTGAQ

-588 TDGTKAE
+588 TDGSKAE

-678 VAANGKEAVID
+678 VAADGKEAVID
-689 GSIGSIAADL
+689 GSIGSITADL
-699 KKNTVPVVRADME
+699 KKNTVPVVRADIE

-800 DYPMSRVIYAHHEDG
+800 EYPMSRVIYAHHEDG

-868 AYHHGQA
+868 AYQHGQA

-880 FNTDDA
+880 FNTDDT

-893 QTGTGI
+893 QTGTGTI
-899 VHNLSLGLTRTKY
+899 HNLSLGLTRTKY

-920 WVGQLSFL
+920 WVGQVSLL
-928 RNAYEA
+928 RNTYEA

-958 LRETKRGRTIL
+958 LRETERGRTIL
-969 EPQGQLVYSYLK
+969 EPQGQLVYSYL
-981 LQGIHG
+981 QMHGIHG
-987 TDKVISHGG
+987 TDKVVSHGG
-996 HGTLVGRIGVR
+996 HGTLVGRIGAR

-1018 ASRTVYGVANIWRT
+1018 ASRTIYGVANIWRT

-1053 IGELGVGAQWR
+1053 IGELGIGAQWR

-1082 GSYYQG
+1082 GSYYKG
-1088 YRGNVGVKYIW
+1088 YRGNVGIKYIW

>member
-1 MRKRSMMTMGA
+1 MRKRSMITMGA

-20 TSVSYGALQ
+20 TNVSYGALQ
-29 NQSSYTGTEVV
+29 QSYGISATEV
-40 AGGNDTFI
+40 GGTDAYTNS
-48 KDGVGVSGGDLTITG
+48 GVSVSHGATLTITG
-63 AENLELTMDKDSNE
+63 TENLSVTMDGADERVAMDITGANLTAENLN
-77 SLGINV
+77 
-83 VSEKLSDNTIR
+83 
-94 ASKLTADDLTIT
+94 IT
-106 VIPSV
+106 V

-124 MIVRGTSTA
+124 MIVRGASDTNI
-133 DIKTLNVTVT
+133 DNLNVTVT
-143 KSDRNPDPNNGYSP
+143 KSNRDAKTSNSP

-165 AVGYGWRG
+165 AVGYDYNGG
-173 EGDKTD
+173 NPGDTTK

-189 NNTEDSKEA
+189 NNTADSVKGHYTNGLYKEKKVFFFTA
-198 VYNYPI
+198 KAQ
-204 PGPARQV
+204 GDF
-211 IEASLHHG
+211 L
-219 HQMSGLKVYR
+219 SGYQLSGIKIYR
-229 STGAIPEFHSTGNVD
+229 SDKATPQFHATGDVNIE
-244 ITVEDKSGDKVADY
+244 VEDKSTAKVADY
-258 NVGLYISGTGAKAQF
+258 NVGIYISGDNASAIF
-273 DGDTKIKVTGNGINS
+273 DGNTNIRVTGNGLNS

-296 GNGDD
+296 KDSGTVGN
-301 GAGATVQFNGPVHI
+301 ATVTVNGKLNI
-315 DTSGIVGKKE
+315 DTTSVDGTYTFGSGSKAQV
-325 ITIGDTTE
+325 
-333 TLTGSGAI
+333 LRGSGAV
-341 RLFDD
+341 RLFDK
-346 GSTLTVSGKKES
+346 GSTFNVTGQKTKEAS
-358 DIKASTNAVVFD
+358 FIKASTNGIVFD
-370 TVDYKTLGTVR
+370 TVDYENLGTVVTNVVGTKNEM
-381 AFSILSYEEV
+381 LT
-391 LERGKGNKNNTVHL
+391 RGTHNENGTASL
-405 ENTKI
+405 YNTKI
-410 MTTADN
+410 STISEED
-416 ADLILAN
+416 DLILAN
-423 ARHKEDGNIITGI
+423 ARFKKEEDVY
-436 ETGKQLINRFPYSFL
+436 KL
-451 ARMRGITPEL
+451 ADLAKKAGLDVRSKLDSHFQT
-461 VDKGFRLLTSQFN
+461 
-474 WGAMNV
+474 GAMNV
-480 KNAQFTLSGNLS
+480 KNAQFTLSGEKS

-503 RAKSENAD
+503 RAKSENAE
-511 ATDEVQRATSELTA
+511 APNEAQRATSELTA
-525 TIVDKAVLTGLI
+525 TIADKALLTGLI
-537 HADKESIL
+537 HADKQSTL
-545 HMNVDKDATWRLA
+545 HMTVDKDATWRLA
-558 KKEDLTDAQ
+558 KKEDLKGPQ
-567 TSTATTVTLSNGGIL
+567 TATATTATLSNGGIL

-610 FKNEGG
+610 FKNKGG
-616 IITTVNKSYE
+616 VITTVNKSYE

-678 VAANGKEAVID
+678 VAADGKEAVID
-689 GSIGSIAADL
+689 GSIGSITADL
-699 KKNTVPVVRADME
+699 KKNTVPVVRADIE

-761 PGYTQMPEVN
+761 PGYTQMPEVS

-800 DYPMSRVIYAHHEDG
+800 EYPMSRVIYAHHEDG

-868 AYHHGQA
+868 AYQHGQA

-880 FNTDDA
+880 FNTDDT
-886 GKQATDL
+886 GKQAADL
-893 QTGTGI
+893 QTGTGTI
-899 VHNLSLGLTRTKY
+899 HNLSLGLTRTKY

-920 WVGQLSFL
+920 WVGQVSLL
-928 RNAYEA
+928 RNTYEA

-958 LRETKRGRTIL
+958 LRETERGRTIL
-969 EPQGQLVYSYLK
+969 EPQGQLVYSYL
-981 LQGIHG
+981 QMHGIHG
-987 TDKVISHGG
+987 TDKVVSHGG
-996 HGTLVGRIGVR
+996 HGTLVGRIGAR

-1018 ASRTVYGVANIWRT
+1018 ASRTIYGVANIWRT

-1053 IGELGVGAQWR
+1053 IGELGIGAQWR
-1064 KDDRWYVYGD
+1064 KDDRWYVYSD
-1074 VRFERNLG
+1074 IRFERNLG
-1082 GSYYQG
+1082 GSYYSG
-1088 YRGNVGVKYIW
+1088 YRGNLGIKYIW